1 MSELISEQAR
11 VCNAGKKVMQIMTL
25 QCKSIYTVNMNE
37 SMFLDAVFVNID
49 SQHRTLESLNF
60 FKKFIFTYLLTNL
73 WMRLMRLKLEN

>member
-37 SMFLDAVFVNID
+37 SMFLDAV
-49 SQHRTLESLNF
+49 S
-60 FKKFIFTYLLTNL
+60 
-73 WMRLMRLKLEN
+73 